1 MSRSGR
7 PPNQDGPYDEVLL
20 SFDRFEWDE
29 SKCEL
34 NIERH
39 GIDFRGAVRI
49 FNGFILMTR
58 SDRKG
63 QIRWLAIGMRNDEVI
78 SVVYTERSET
88 CRIISARRARRKE
101 RAAYR
106 ELYAGGA

>member
-1 MSRSGR
+1 MSLNGR
-7 PPNQDGPYDEVLL
+7 PPNQDGPYEEVLL

-49 FNGFILMTR
+49 FDGFILRTR

-63 QIRWLAIGMRNDEVI
+63 EIRWLAIGLRNDEVI